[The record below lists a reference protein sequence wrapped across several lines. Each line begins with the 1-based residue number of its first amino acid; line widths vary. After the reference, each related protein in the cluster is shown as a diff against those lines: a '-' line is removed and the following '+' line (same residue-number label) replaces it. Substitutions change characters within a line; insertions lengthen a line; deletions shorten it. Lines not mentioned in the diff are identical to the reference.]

1 MKITRKSIMHKSSTK
16 CQRRN
21 TKWNIKRMFGIW
33 KNLCACALSRFN
45 YVQIF
50 VALWAVASTLQGIF
64 PTQGSNPCLLCLLH
78 WQVGSLPPV
87 PYGKAMQSLKR
98 RVKRVFVLTCDTQRN
113 LHRASEG
120 YTELL
125 HSNVVQSKAKF
136 SSVQVS
142 CSVVSDSLQAQ
153 RTKPPCPSP
162 TPPGKLPWIKYCTLR
177 VSLL

>member
-1 MKITRKSIMHKSSTK
+1 MHKSSTK
-16 CQRRN
+16 CQRWN

-33 KNLCACALSRFN
+33 KNLCACALSRFSC
-45 YVQIF
+45 VQIF

-87 PYGKAMQSLKR
+87 PCGKAMQSLKR
-98 RVKRVFVLTCDTQRN
+98 GVKRVFVLTCDTQRN

-125 HSNVVQSKAKF
+125 HSNLWYKAKR
-136 SSVQVS
+136 SLVQCRSVTQS
-142 CSVVSDSLQAQ
+142 CPTLCNPSAPSLPVHHQ
-153 RTKPPCPSP
+153 
-162 TPPGKLPWIKYCTLR
+162 
-177 VSLL
+177 LLQESYP